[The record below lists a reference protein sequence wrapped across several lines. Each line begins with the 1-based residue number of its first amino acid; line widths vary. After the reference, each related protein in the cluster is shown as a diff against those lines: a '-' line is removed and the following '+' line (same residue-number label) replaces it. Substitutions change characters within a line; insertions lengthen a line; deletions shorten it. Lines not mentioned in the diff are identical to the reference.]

1 MKSLLL
7 SCALLVTSVSAA
19 PLLTGSQ
26 PAATKAASKVVVFF
40 NRQTTFTQLATIKQD
55 LTKDGIV
62 LNYEKLEFAKNGDL
76 LKISFHVD
84 CKDSFSGSA
93 SSESLTDEY
102 SFGFL
107 RDYTSN
113 AAKPF
118 VLGKL

>member
-7 SCALLVTSVSAA
+7 SCALLATSVSAA
-19 PLLTGSQ
+19 PVPTGSQ
-26 PAATKAASKVVVFF
+26 PAAVKATSKVAVFF
-40 NRQTTFTQLATIKQD
+40 NRKTTFAQLAAVKQD

-62 LNYEKLEFAKNGDL
+62 LEYEKLEFAKNGDL

-84 CKDSFSGSA
+84 CKDGFAGSA
-93 SSESLTDEY
+93 SSESLTDDY

-118 VLGKL
+118 VVGKF

>member
-7 SCALLVTSVSAA
+7 SCALLATSVSAA
-19 PLLTGSQ
+19 PLPTGSR
-26 PAATKAASKVVVFF
+26 PAATKAASKVAVFF
-40 NRQTTFTQLATIKQD
+40 NRKTSFTQLAAIRQD

-62 LNYEKLEFAKNGDL
+62 LNYEKLEFDKNGEL

-84 CKDSFSGSA
+84 CKDGFSGSA
-93 SSESLTDEY
+93 SSESLTEDY
-102 SFGFL
+102 NFGFL

-118 VLGKL
+118 VVGKL

>member
-7 SCALLVTSVSAA
+7 SCALLATSVSAA

-26 PAATKAASKVVVFF
+26 LAATKAASKVVVFF

-84 CKDSFSGSA
+84 CKDGFSSSA

-113 AAKPF
+113 TAKPF